1 MSAPQV
7 LIIESEIG
15 GGKSTLGPLLAAEAG
30 RRGTRAVFVPEPA
43 AEWADILP
51 RFYADPAR
59 WAYAF
64 QTFVYATRIRAVQRA
79 VAAHPDAQL
88 FVLERSPVTDEIFME
103 LQRGCVAPVEMEM
116 YEVWRRTFAPLL
128 PLDLAAAAVVY
139 LQPSLDVC
147 MARVAGRARAG
158 EAALPRAYQERLR
171 RAHEALLLGA
181 HADEFPRLADRPPP
195 YPRAAVRV
203 IPAALAD
210 LNFKDPGPDQDAVV
224 AAALAGLHLHLH
236 LYLQVRPETA
246 IEMDKVGK
254 VD

>member
-1 MSAPQV
+1 MESAPSV

-15 GGKSTLGPLLAAEAG
+15 GGKSTLGPLVAAEAC
-30 RRGTRAVFVPEPA
+30 RRGRPAVFVPEPA
-43 AEWADILP
+43 GEWGDILP

-79 VAAHPDAQL
+79 VAANPGARL

-103 LQRGCVAPVEMEM
+103 LQRDSVAPVEMEM

-128 PLDLAAAAVVY
+128 PLDLSKAAVVY
-139 LQPSLDVC
+139 LQPSLSVC

-158 EAALPRAYQERLR
+158 EAALPLAYQQRLR

-181 HADEFPRLADRPPP
+181 HAEEFPQLATRPPP

-210 LNFKDPGPDQDAVV
+210 LNFKDPGPSQDAVV
-224 AAALAGLHLHLH
+224 AAALEVA
-236 LYLQVRPETA
+236 
-246 IEMDKVGK
+246 
-254 VD
+254 